1 MLVVW
6 LLVVV
11 SSVSSLAQIAENES
25 CNTWYYVPAN
35 QSKCVCRH
43 PLSEGLV
50 CSEVDK
56 RVYLHI
62 EYCMSQT
69 ESGQLLVGLCR
80 YGYQQNSSLVVNR
93 NYNLQPENPEDL
105 NRVQCGQYNR
115 RGLLCREC
123 MDGFGPPVYSIKSSM
138 FCSNCSDVS
147 TFGAVVAYLTLEL
160 VPVTLLFFLIM
171 LFRINIM
178 TGPLLGYVFFCQFH
192 IRAVQTFLSMET
204 SVTSSMGQVGRIC
217 YYIAKSLSGIWSF
230 DFPKVSNIVPLF
242 CISEKIT
249 DLSALWF
256 DYIPVVYT
264 MFLVL
269 VTYVC
274 IELYSRSCR
283 IVVLLWKPFRYLCVR
298 IKRKWS
304 SNESIIHAYATMTFL
319 MFTRIMSVFFN
330 MNVKTALITNNDTQV
345 YYVLYL
351 DPHMRYSSSGHFPY
365 LLISNIFLIVFGL
378 CPALFLCLY
387 PTRLFKRF
395 MVHCFSSRK
404 RIALSL
410 FADTFQGC
418 YKDGLHGTKD
428 YRMTPGF
435 IMLFTLVYTLFAT
448 YYNNYFSIYSNW
460 FNMIMMILLSFVVLY
475 IQPCKSW
482 LMNASLSF
490 HTVVLSFVVIASTM
504 WNVSTNVPSY
514 VLANVFVTLFTVP
527 HIIMSL
533 WVIYSVVNCVRRQ
546 QYYIMSSY

>member
-1 MLVVW
+1 M
-6 LLVVV
+6 
-11 SSVSSLAQIAENES
+11 SSLAQNAENNS

-35 QSKCVCRH
+35 HSQCVCRDT
-43 PLSEGLV
+43 LNSEGLV
-50 CSEVDK
+50 CSEVDE

-80 YGYQQNSSLVVNR
+80 YGYQQNSSLVFNR
-93 NYNLQPENPEDL
+93 NYNLQPENPDDL

-123 MDGFGPPVYSIKSSM
+123 IDGFGPPVYSIKSSM
-138 FCSNCSDVS
+138 FCSNCSDIS

-178 TGPLLGYVFFCQFH
+178 TGPLLGYVMFCQFH

-204 SVTSSMGQVGRIC
+204 SVISSMEQVGRIC

-230 DFPKVSNIVPLF
+230 DFLKVSNIVPLF

-256 DYIPVVYT
+256 DCIPVVYA

-319 MFTRIMSVFFN
+319 MFTRIISVFYD
-330 MNVKTALITNNDTQV
+330 MNVKTALITNNETQNNETQV
-345 YYVLYL
+345 YYF
-351 DPHMRYSSSGHFPY
+351 DPHMRYSSSGNIPY
-365 LLISNIFLIVFGL
+365 LLISYMVLILFGL

-404 RIALSL
+404 RIALNL

-435 IMLFTLVYTLFAT
+435 IMLLTLVYALFAT
-448 YYNNYFSIYSNW
+448 YNSFNRFYIYFYW
-460 FNMIMMILLSFVVLY
+460 LYMIAMALLTFFVLY
-475 IQPCKSW
+475 LQPCKSW
-482 LMNASLSF
+482 LMNASLCF
-490 HTVVLSFVVIASTM
+490 HAVVLSFLFIASTM

-546 QYYIMSSY
+546 QYEVRNNIMSSY